1 MAEWTVLDLF
11 CGLGGFSSAF
21 ENSDEWDVVTVDIDE
36 RFDPTLCAD
45 VFDLRPSDFT
55 REVDVMLASPPCTAF
70 SKACP
75 REHYWDGEQEPA
87 LPETRDFI
95 GLVYHALGLIR
106 GLAPVYYF
114 IENPIGRLRWYLG
127 EPTGK
132 VAYCQ
137 YGRPYMKP
145 TDLWGEH
152 PPMKYRW
159 CGYDANC
166 HSENT
171 HGGVANTARPYPRD
185 RAERAKVPRD
195 LSEAIRKACEA
206 GLRGEVAEQVTLD
219 AV

>member
-21 ENSDEWDVVTVDIDE
+21 EDSDEWDVVTVDIDE

-55 REVDVMLASPPCTAF
+55 REFDLVLASPPCVAF

-87 LPETRDFI
+87 LPDTRDFI

-137 YGRPYMKP
+137 YGRSYMKP

-171 HGGVANTARPYPRD
+171 HGGVANTADPYPRD
-185 RAERAKVPRD
+185 PAERPKVPRD

-219 AV
+219 AL

>member
-21 ENSDEWDVVTVDIDE
+21 EDSDEWDVVTVDINE
-36 RFDPTLCAD
+36 RFNPTLCTD
-45 VFDLRPSDFT
+45 VFTLRPSDFT
-55 REVDVMLASPPCTAF
+55 REFDVVLASPPCVAF

-106 GLAPVYYF
+106 GLAPEYYF
-114 IENPIGRLRWYLG
+114 IENPIGRLRWYLS

-132 VAYCQ
+132 VSYCQ
-137 YGRPYMKP
+137 YGRSYMKP

-152 PPMKYRW
+152 PVMKYRW
-159 CGYDANC
+159 CGYNADC

-171 HGGVANTARPYPRD
+171 YGGVANDGDPYPGD
-185 RAERAKVPRD
+185 IAERAKVPRD
-195 LSEAIRKACEA
+195 LSNAIRAACEA